1 MRIINNMMVNNF
13 LINLNK
19 NFSRL
24 DDIQYKMVIGKK
36 ICYSL
41 DDFVIIVR
49 LLRFRIDVF
58 EIEQFQKNVDDVIFW
73 VDIIESV
80 FVDINESF
88 QWVREFVV
96 RGVNGINI
104 KEDMVQIVKEV
115 VQIKQYIIQVGNI
128 NYVGR
133 YIFFGFKIDI
143 VLLNLDGFFLDI
155 GGFIL
160 FGGYL
165 IDLLIGNNIIQF
177 EFMKVNYIGI
187 NKIVNQIFYI
197 QGEVD
202 ENKGNLF
209 KVLDNLINVLESGD
223 VNIVNLFLSDI
234 DRYIDNVVVQ
244 CGDVGVF
251 QNRFEFIK
259 NRLSDDNVNFIILFL
274 NNEDVDMVEIIMQF
288 KIVEN
293 VYRAVF

>member
-36 ICYSL
+36 ICYFL

-293 VYRAVF
+293 VYRVVF